1 MRPREVGRSRIA
13 SHTGEEGKRCN
24 DVRTHW
30 LMALTL
36 VLRKILEKVLL
47 SDIHGQLGDLDE
59 GQSGLRKKGYTL
71 DLVLG
76 PDAI

>member
-1 MRPREVGRSRIA
+1 
-13 SHTGEEGKRCN
+13 
-24 DVRTHW
+24 
-30 LMALTL
+30 MALTL